1 MSRLRS
7 ASPTFAS
14 PSLIICVAVRMCAVN
29 KRRWCSRVMRPS
41 PEFVFFSIWW
51 GEIKPSATRDR
62 VIIHRRSQQEQE
74 FGSVCAEFRL
84 RCQKKKKTKLFLKT
98 KSILHLGWDNIWEWG
113 ANYHTPF
120 DLCCMQC
127 PNFIWIGVGL
137 VRCRFFAAYR
147 ALPLNQEEF
156 GGTDTKTRGD

>member
-1 MSRLRS
+1 MKMMQQGDAPLTGVCFFLHLMRRNQ
-7 ASPTFAS
+7 
-14 PSLIICVAVRMCAVN
+14 AV
-29 KRRWCSRVMRPS
+29 SHERPS
-41 PEFVFFSIWW
+41 DYPSQVSARTRIW
-51 GEIKPSATRDR
+51 KCVCRVSAT
-62 VIIHRRSQQEQE
+62 
-74 FGSVCAEFRL
+74 L
-84 RCQKKKKTKLFLKT
+84 PKKKKKKMYVFFFFPKLFLKT